1 MKNNTHIVFAGGGTG
16 SASLLEI
23 AYKLW
28 SGNRQ
33 IFLLG
38 ARSRDQLYD
47 IEKFER
53 LGPVRLAT
61 DDGTA
66 GFHGL
71 VPDLLR
77 AALDEMPP
85 AERDRAVFIN
95 CGPGPMVLRCFEV
108 QEPIAPPDR
117 IIGSIEYMTSC
128 GVGICGKCASPSGA
142 LSCIDGPFLPLRDF
156 RA

>member
-1 MKNNTHIVFAGGGTG
+1 
-16 SASLLEI
+16 
-23 AYKLW
+23 
-28 SGNRQ
+28 
-33 IFLLG
+33 
-38 ARSRDQLYD
+38 
-47 IEKFER
+47 
-53 LGPVRLAT
+53 
-61 DDGTA
+61 
-66 GFHGL
+66 

-77 AALDEMPP
+77 AALDEMPQ

-108 QEPIAPPDR
+108 QEPVAPPDR